1 MAKVT
6 VGNTHIGTNYL
17 TSQYIMQGRTF
28 IKADIEVI
36 EADGMLVYEYRPP
49 HDQKE
54 DGKYEI
60 EFYYYYR
67 KPTSDIFYSNFNRPS
82 DFYIVPIISQV
93 DDDFSPM
100 GTLCWDAEKISLVG
114 RESGWIHVTLHADEQ
129 IWGSCIYNGK
139 YIENPL
145 YIGIYSPILTACWD
159 TTGPENI
166 KPYRLYFDLEEAF
179 GDNDYCEHYF
189 GGDMYE
195 GWMYRRE
202 NNGYPSIYIT
212 YQDDQIDSFD
222 YKVELQGAVKPVSK
236 LSHKSKFVRA
246 LKKQLLIK
254 EIMSRITTLKRSA
267 SEELVI
273 NELKKTVHGIVFGI
287 IEELEIEDSNKRSL
301 LLKRLMNEAAKVTDL
316 IKRELRMYVSFENG
330 ITFDSRLIRDLL
342 ISRVIGE
349 TITSE
354 DINKKLIDYKRKL
367 ETVPGINSTV
377 ERWGKSFR
385 STEDEIPITAVS
397 FASRLFFRTV
407 ETVLSLWDWLRGKIR
422 ETNNIVSFYCPI
434 DLEIEIEARI

>member
-36 EADGMLVYEYRPP
+36 ETDGMLVYEYSPP
-49 HDQKE
+49 HDQKD
-54 DGKYEI
+54 DGKYTI

-67 KPTSDIFYSNFNRPS
+67 KPTSDIFYSNFYKPS

-93 DDDFSPM
+93 DNDYSPM
-100 GTLCWDAEKISLVG
+100 GTLCWDADKISLVG

-139 YIENPL
+139 HLENPL

-159 TTGPENI
+159 NTGPENI
-166 KPYRLYFDLEEAF
+166 TPYTLYFDLEEAF
-179 GDNDYCEHYF
+179 GDNDYYEHYF
-189 GGDMYE
+189 GGEIAD
-195 GWMYRRE
+195 GWLRRKRYS
-202 NNGYPSIYIT
+202 GYPSIYIT

-222 YKVELQGAVKPVSK
+222 YKVEVQGSVKPVSI
-236 LSHKSKFVRA
+236 LTNKSKFVRN

-254 EIMSRITTLKRSA
+254 EIMNRKTILKRSM

-273 NELKKTVHGIVFGI
+273 QELKKTVHGIVLEI
-287 IEELEIEDSNKRSL
+287 IEELEIEDKNQNSL
-301 LLKRLMNEAAKVTDL
+301 LIKRLMNEAAKVTDI
-316 IKRELRMYVSFENG
+316 IKRELRMYVSFKNG
-330 ITFDSRLIRDLL
+330 ITFDSDAIRNLLVTRVFSENIESQDLFQ
-342 ISRVIGE
+342 RVIE
-349 TITSE
+349 
-354 DINKKLIDYKRKL
+354 YKRKL
-367 ETVPGINSTV
+367 ETVPGINTTV
-377 ERWGKSFR
+377 ERWGNSFR